1 MPLNVKFIAEVSSN
15 HQRDLNRCYTFIDT
29 AARIGCAAIKF
40 QLFRIDELFAPEIL
54 ARSARHRARRE
65 WELPPAFIPH
75 LARRCRERNI
85 EFACTPFYL
94 AAVEELAPH
103 VAFFKISSYELM
115 WDELLAACAR
125 TGKPLVMSTGMATV
139 DEIAHAVEVVRRHG
153 GKELTLLQC
162 VSSYPA
168 PPEQANLAAMRTL
181 GERFKCPVGWSDH
194 TVSPAVIYR
203 AVHRFNATIIEFH
216 MDLETSGAEYA
227 SGHCWLPEQIA
238 TVIDTVQLGLIADGD
253 GVKAPRLAEL
263 PDRDWRADPEDGL
276 RPLRAIRKDWSA

>member
-1 MPLNVKFIAEVSSN
+1 MPLNVKYIAEVSSN
-15 HQRDLNRCYTFIDT
+15 HQRDLDRCYTFIDT
-29 AARIGCAAIKF
+29 AARIGCGAIKF

-75 LARRCRERNI
+75 LAQRCHERNI

-94 AAVEELAPH
+94 EAVDELALH

-125 TGKPLVMSTGMATV
+125 TGKPLVLSTGMATM

-153 GKELTLLQC
+153 GKDLSLLHC

-181 GERFKCPVGWSDH
+181 GQRFNCPVGWSDH
-194 TVSPAVIYR
+194 TVSPA
-203 AVHRFNATIIEFH
+203 
-216 MDLETSGAEYA
+216 
-227 SGHCWLPEQIA
+227 
-238 TVIDTVQLGLIADGD
+238 
-253 GVKAPRLAEL
+253 
-263 PDRDWRADPEDGL
+263 
-276 RPLRAIRKDWSA
+276 